1 MKFRV
6 RSKDGG
12 ELEYESFGQV
22 EQAWLLGF
30 VEPDDELLEEGKT
43 KWRKASSFPLLV
55 QARRSGD
62 QVWMGSWFLWIVLGV
77 AGATAALVLL
87 GHEALEHKIAGVV
100 MGFAVAMAMLKVT
113 LNAHARRKPHR

>member
-22 EQAWLLGF
+22 EQAWLMGF

-62 QVWMGSWFLWIVLGV
+62 QVWMGSWFLWIILGV
-77 AGATAALVLL
+77 AGATYALVLL
-87 GHEALEHKIAGVV
+87 GHPELEHKIAGVV
-100 MGFAVAMAMLKVT
+100 MGFGVAMAMLKIT